1 MSSHTRTT
9 IRVMDRVW
17 QKVIPIGE
25 TAAELFYGKLFEI
38 DPSLR
43 PLFKGDMKEQG
54 RKLMSMLN
62 TAVVSL
68 SNLDR
73 LLPLVQE
80 LGRRH
85 SKYGVKHKDYETVG
99 GALIWTLGEGLGP
112 AFTAEVKQAWVATYT
127 VLATTMQNAAAGEPS

>member
-1 MSSHTRTT
+1 MTPHHISVVTST
-9 IRVMDRVW
+9 W
-17 QKVIPIGE
+17 QKVIPIRE
-25 TAAELFYGKLFEI
+25 TAAALFYGKLFEI

-43 PLFKGDMKEQG
+43 SLFKGDMQEQG

-85 SKYGVKHKDYETVG
+85 SKYGVQHKDYEAVAA
-99 GALIWTLGEGLGP
+99 ALIWTLNEGLGP
-112 AFTAEVKQAWVATYT
+112 AFTDEVKQAWVATYT
-127 VLATTMQNAAAGEPS
+127 VLATTMKNAADQPA

>member
-1 MSSHTRTT
+1 MTPQHISVVTST
-9 IRVMDRVW
+9 W
-17 QKVIPIGE
+17 QQVIPIRE
-25 TAAELFYGKLFEI
+25 TAAALFYGKLFEM

-43 PLFKGDMKEQG
+43 PLFKGDMQEQG

-73 LLPLVQE
+73 LLPVVQE

-85 SKYGVKHKDYETVG
+85 SKYGVQHKHYETVAA
-99 GALIWTLGEGLGP
+99 ALIWTLNQGLGP
-112 AFTAEVKQAWVATYT
+112 AFTDEVKQAWVATYT
-127 VLATTMQNAAAGEPS
+127 VLATTMKNAAADESA